1 MFDEEYTRYQT
12 NRGFLRSF
20 VRFFYMRK
28 AAAMTTGRVLDFGC
42 GVGDLLKL
50 LGNNSVGLEYNTTTI
65 KYLKARGLDAIEYDG
80 YLDDW
85 SFGVIPATEVF
96 NTLVISHVLEHFE
109 KPFEILEK
117 IILSSRK
124 LGITRLVI
132 IVPGESGYKLDKTH
146 RYFVRKHELVN
157 FFNNKEGA
165 RIIGAKLFPFNFDF
179 VSKLFAHNELQV
191 VVEF

>member
-1 MFDEEYTRYQT
+1 M
-12 NRGFLRSF
+12 
-20 VRFFYMRK
+20 
-28 AAAMTTGRVLDFGC
+28 
-42 GVGDLLKL
+42 
-50 LGNNSVGLEYNTTTI
+50 
-65 KYLKARGLDAIEYDG
+65 
-80 YLDDW
+80 
-85 SFGVIPATEVF
+85 
-96 NTLVISHVLEHFE
+96 ISHVLEHFE

-179 VSKLFAHNELQV
+179 VSKLFAYNELQV